1 MPTKYMKRRSTLF
14 VITEMQMKATMR
26 YHFIST
32 RMAPDIPS
40 IDEDAEQLE
49 LYTLVMRVQN
59 DTTIFEESLPVSYK
73 TKHTFTP

>member
-1 MPTKYMKRRSTLF
+1 MPTKYMKRCSTLF

-49 LYTLVMRVQN
+49 L
-59 DTTIFEESLPVSYK
+59 
-73 TKHTFTP
+73 